1 MRIIMK
7 LTRGKFTLRMEGK
20 LMFAFFCMA
29 VLLAAQ
35 GFIGIQS
42 RYDIKNLYEKVL
54 LSSHE
59 MVKIEYDLYSLRV
72 KVFEYLGT
80 VNPDDLKNFQEAID
94 ALSDHIRAE
103 VEAYP
108 QLDEA
113 GKLFAENMEEYRK
126 IMQMHY
132 EYFQTREAYKL
143 LYGDSQ
149 KNFETLKSLINKEKT
164 DTLDSAKHLAGRE
177 ASKAIR
183 IAAIVLVIGILISI
197 SAGIFI
203 RHSVTSPIR
212 RVIAGLENA
221 YKELADASFHIS
233 SASQEL
239 AQGTSDQAGAL
250 EETSSSLEYMTFITR
265 KNTENADAAD
275 RIVKDSAG
283 VMNDAQDSL
292 KQLNHS
298 MQEISQASEETRKII
313 KTIDEISFQT
323 NLLALNAAVEA
334 ARAGEA
340 GAGFAVVAEEV
351 RNLAMRAA
359 KAAKNTADIIESTVE
374 KIQNGSELVSTVNK
388 IFARVETDISKLGEL
403 IGETASSANEQAGT
417 IGRVNKSVAEM
428 DKVVQCNAANGEEL
442 AGTAEEMS
450 AQTGHMNGFVRSL
463 SVMAGQ
469 AGVLK

>member
-1 MRIIMK
+1 MK
-7 LTRGKFTLRMEGK
+7 LDRGKFKLRMEGK
-20 LMFAFFCMA
+20 LVLAFFSMA

-42 RYDIKNLYEKVL
+42 HYDIKGLYEKVL
-54 LSSHE
+54 FSSHE
-59 MVKIEYDLYSLRV
+59 MTEIEYNLYNLRV

-80 VNPDDLKNFQEAID
+80 VNPEELKKSQAATD
-94 ALSDHIRAE
+94 TLSAQIRARL
-103 VEAYP
+103 EAYP

-113 GKLFAENMEEYRK
+113 GKLFAKSMDEYRK

-132 EYFQTREAYKL
+132 EYFQTREAYNL
-143 LYGDSQ
+143 IYGDSQ
-149 KNFETLKSLINKEKT
+149 KNFEALKSLIHKEKR
-164 DTLDSAKHLAGRE
+164 DILGRTKIIAE
-177 ASKAIR
+177 RGVSKGIW
-183 IAAIVLVIGILISI
+183 IATIALVIGILISI

-203 RHSVTSPIR
+203 RHSVTHPIR

-221 YKELADASFHIS
+221 YEELADAASHIS

-239 AQGTSDQAGAL
+239 ARGTSDQTEALKKASAFL
-250 EETSSSLEYMTFITR
+250 EEMTIITG
-265 KNTENADAAD
+265 KNAENADTSD
-275 RIVKDSAG
+275 RIVRNSAS
-283 VMNDAQDSL
+283 VMNDAQESL

-334 ARAGEA
+334 ARAGDA

-359 KAAKNTADIIESTVE
+359 KAAKETADIIESTVG
-374 KIQNGSELVSTVNK
+374 KVHNGSELVSVVNK
-388 IFARVETDISKLGEL
+388 IFAGVETDIRKLGEL
-403 IGETASSANEQAGT
+403 VGETTSNANEQTGA
-417 IGRVNKSVAEM
+417 IGRVNKSVSEM
-428 DKVVQCNAANGEEL
+428 DKVVQRNAANGEEL

-450 AQTGHMNGFVRSL
+450 AQTENMNGFIRGL

-469 AGVLK
+469 NTSEL